1 MITLDKKDPCTTRPV
16 DTSIPNIPQGEMGVK
31 DDGQKPR
38 MNLIDPEWELDVAR
52 GLTAGAAEYGVDNW
66 KLVNPE
72 RYIAAAM
79 RHLNAMRRNEIMD
92 AKTGIPHAALASC
105 NLMFLH
111 NLTKGVED
119 EL

>member
-16 DTSIPNIPQGEMGVK
+16 DTSIPNIPQGEMGIK
-31 DDGQKPR
+31 HDAEKPR

-52 GLTAGAAEYGVDNW
+52 ALTVGAEDYGTDNW
-66 KLVNPE
+66 KLVNPQ
-72 RYIAAAM
+72 RYIAATM
-79 RHLNAMRRNEIMD
+79 RHLNAMRRNERID